1 MHKDQIKA
9 IAKLVVAV
17 KERNGKPVNVYV
29 VVATLESF
37 GIREID
43 AKEDY
48 GFDSILDLSHY
59 ILRAY
64 NSVSL
69 ANLKNNN
76 QRIAEA
82 KTYKKLALT
91 DYITTKNT
99 KRFIFDYSAGLF
111 QLFPVIFQVAA
122 IILFGFSLWTYSHFN
137 NLQSTAVVL
146 GVIIGFITS
155 AGFVQV
161 IGKQVSY
168 YWYNKDYHM
177 ARHSTIK
184 IIKNGTIAIFGFFLF
199 SLIVNFIIP
208 LYSFLF
214 VLFAFIY
221 ALLIGF
227 LLLEKAYTLFQVSKS
242 IISIK
247 KTD

>member
-1 MHKDQIKA
+1 MNKDQIKA

-17 KERNGKPVNVYV
+17 KERNGKPVNVF
-29 VVATLESF
+29 VVAATIESF

-48 GFDSILDLSHY
+48 GFESIMHLSNY
-59 ILRAY
+59 IYKAY
-64 NSVSL
+64 DAITL

-76 QRIAEA
+76 QRVAEA
-82 KTYKKLALT
+82 KTYKRLALT
-91 DYITTKNT
+91 EYITTKNT
-99 KRFIFDYSAGLF
+99 KRFLVDYSSGLF
-111 QLFPVIFQVAA
+111 HLFPVFLQVVA

-177 ARHSTIK
+177 ARYSTK
-184 IIKNGTIAIFGFFLF
+184 QIIRNGTITILGFFRGCNL
-199 SLIVNFIIP
+199 
-208 LYSFLF
+208 
-214 VLFAFIY
+214 
-221 ALLIGF
+221 
-227 LLLEKAYTLFQVSKS
+227 KS
-242 IISIK
+242 V
-247 KTD
+247 